1 MVSGFS
7 LGPLILLQLVPL
19 WLLIWG
25 ALTVCALLIVL
36 FVALSVKVIRVVSLV
51 VDLYLLYWFHSAP
64 SYWEI
69 HAM

>member
-51 VDLYLLYWFHSAP
+51 VDLYLL
-64 SYWEI
+64 
-69 HAM
+69 